1 MIRKIL
7 ATIANLATNQ
17 DTTLYIHACIHTY
30 VYIYIHTYMAKTQ
43 REPLKDTSVNCLKAE
58 PWMGWGHVFS
68 IQPWFH
74 DTLPG
79 FELQM
84 GGLLRLFSWVSLRH
98 LRSKKFQG
106 YVLCYRS
113 FTRVRFLIMAFSF
126 GSDFRLKMG
135 CHPFVWPGRSA
146 STWSQNAWFKCGG
159 LKISAGDSTLGV
171 E

>member
-1 MIRKIL
+1 M
-7 ATIANLATNQ
+7 
-17 DTTLYIHACIHTY
+17 HTY
-30 VYIYIHTYMAKTQ
+30 ICIYIYIHTYMAKTQ

-113 FTRVRFLIMAFSF
+113 FTRVRFLIMAFSLDRNLGWKWDATPLF
-126 GSDFRLKMG
+126 GQEGARQLDHRKHGSNAG
-135 CHPFVWPGRSA
+135 A
-146 STWSQNAWFKCGG
+146 SKS
-159 LKISAGDSTLGV
+159 LLGIQHLG
-171 E
+171 